1 MKRRLEDTGI
11 FSKRKNFYITSSLI
25 KDTINRMLPPAPAI
39 FLPAFHMAGGIGKSQ
54 LNRQITSCGVGTILY
69 RTFLMHA
76 NT

>member
-25 KDTINRMLPPAPAI
+25 KNTINRMLLPAPAI
-39 FLPAFHMAGGIGKSQ
+39 FHMAGGIGKSQ

-69 RTFLMHA
+69 RTFLMRA